1 MNAPFSMVAED
12 RLILR
17 VLNGRLAGAE
27 HRLHA
32 GKFIR
37 IGHGFGHDVVLRGAE
52 TTGFSA
58 ELHLLDGIATIKV
71 IAGKLMLLGRPV
83 AGGEAAHLPFYVPA
97 SIGEFAIAIGEEG
110 GDRWSEAEAL
120 FTSMGNLPDTV
131 ATQPADVDL
140 ATSAPNALERFTTR
154 MYPMRDW
161 INAKRDWPKYGI
173 FAGLLLL
180 AAAVAAPAYDYASS
194 QFRGAEYGAAK
205 LSAAGFKGL
214 KVTRDS
220 STNRLVVTGTLRT
233 DKDLAKLRSYTEGN
247 LPQAI
252 VDVQTTE
259 SHAAAATE
267 ILGAQGIEGVVK
279 PVAVGTLLV
288 TSEFLPHDR
297 QAALTSL
304 FRQDLPAVKTV
315 RFAEN
320 GNLGDRDLQYF
331 FSSGDFGLASFVDGD
346 PSYIVTADGTRWFA
360 GATVPTGHKIVA
372 MGQGKISFERDG
384 RVDELIL

>member
-1 MNAPFSMVAED
+1 MNAPFSMIAED

-37 IGHGFGHDVVLRGAE
+37 IGHGFGHDVVLRGAD
-52 TTGFSA
+52 TSGFSA

-71 IAGKLMLLGRPV
+71 IAGELMLLGRPV
-83 AGGEAAHLPFYVPA
+83 ATQEAAHLPFYVPA

-120 FTSMGNLPDTV
+120 FTSIGNVPMMAAAEPTDG
-131 ATQPADVDL
+131 AFA
-140 ATSAPNALERFTTR
+140 AAAPNALERFVTR

-161 INAKRDWPKYGI
+161 LDQKRDWPRYGI

-180 AAAVAAPAYDYASS
+180 AAAVAAPAYDWASS
-194 QFRGAEYGAAK
+194 EFRGAEYAASK
-205 LSAAGFKGL
+205 LSAAGFSGL
-214 KVTRDS
+214 KITRDPA
-220 STNRLVVTGTLRT
+220 TNHLVVTGTLRT
-233 DKDLAKLRSYTEGN
+233 DKDLARLRSYTESS

-259 SHAAAATE
+259 AHAAAATE

-288 TSEFLPHDR
+288 TSEFLPQDR
-297 QAALTSL
+297 QAALAGL
-304 FRQDLPAVKTV
+304 FRQDLPAVKKV
-315 RFAEN
+315 RFAESTAM
-320 GNLGDRDLQYF
+320 GDRDLQYF

-360 GATVPTGHKIVA
+360 GATVPTGHKIVS
-372 MGQGKISFERDG
+372 MGQGRISFERDG